1 LTSRI
6 SPVLKYPGSKWRL
19 ADWII
24 AHMPLHEIYL
34 EPFFGS
40 GAVFFRKPR
49 ARIETINDISGD
61 VVNLFR
67 IVRER
72 PEELARAVAL
82 TPWARDEYYQAYE
95 PTEDP
100 LEQARRFLVRC
111 WQGQGAKTASRSGW
125 KVVESG
131 MCGKA
136 FPREW
141 QAIVQRMG
149 ATAKRL
155 AYTQIENRPAA
166 EIIPRYNRSNTLIYA
181 DPPYVMGSRTGGRYY
196 EHEMTDEEHREVLC
210 LLKQHSGPVLISG
223 YPSELYERELE
234 GWRMET
240 TSIVQWHQ
248 QRQEVLWMNS
258 VAACTAPVSLF

>member
-1 LTSRI
+1 
-6 SPVLKYPGSKWRL
+6 
-19 ADWII
+19 
-24 AHMPLHEIYL
+24 MPSHEIYL

-40 GAVFFRKPR
+40 GAVFFRKWQT
-49 ARIETINDISGD
+49 RIETINDISGD

-67 IVRER
+67 MVRER
-72 PEELARAVAL
+72 PAELARVVTL
-82 TPWARDEYYQAYE
+82 TPWARDEYRQAHE

-111 WQGQGAKTASRSGW
+111 WQGQGAKTSFKSGW

-131 MCGKA
+131 ICGKA

-141 QAIVQRMG
+141 QAIVERIG

-155 AYTQIENRPAA
+155 AHAQIENLPAT
-166 EIIPRYNRSNTLIYA
+166 EIIPRYNRPNTLIYA

-196 EHEMTDEEHREVLC
+196 EHEMTDEEHLEVLR
-210 LLKQHSGPVLISG
+210 LLRQHSGPVLISS
-223 YPSELYERELE
+223 YPSELYEQELD

-240 TSIVQWHQ
+240 TSIIQWHQ
-248 QRQEVLWMNS
+248 RRQEVLWLNP
-258 VAACTAPVSLF
+258 VATRTVSTSLF

>member
-24 AHMPLHEIYL
+24 AHMPPHEIYL

-131 MCGKA
+131 VCGKS
-136 FPREW
+136 FSREW
-141 QAIVQRMG
+141 QAIVQRIG
-149 ATAKRL
+149 TTAKRL

-181 DPPYVMGSRTGGRYY
+181 DPPYVLSSRTGGRYY
-196 EHEMTDEEHREVLC
+196 AHEMTNVEHREVLC

-234 GWRMET
+234 GWRMDT

-248 QRQEVLWMNS
+248 QRQEILWMNS